1 MDFYDFIEDCCIEN
15 VVINGGK
22 EYFLK
27 KEPFYEIYMWKNSK
41 VIDSNLDNRE
51 IDNKLLNIYTE
62 DENGANNNINNKH
75 SNNKKKNIFDYLS
88 SDECPLTN
96 TNDKNWLICYFNER
110 NRDGLCLYNC
120 KERKEILRYDYTNLD
135 KVFLFEKEIGDEEQ
149 EENGLY
155 KQLEDLIEK
164 SNIIALYLG

>member
-1 MDFYDFIEDCCIEN
+1 MDFYDFIENCCIES

-27 KEPFYEIYMWKNSK
+27 KEPFYEIYMWKTSK
-41 VIDSNLDNRE
+41 VIDSNLDDRE
-51 IDNKLLNIYTE
+51 IDNKLLNIYIE
-62 DENGANNNINNKH
+62 DESSKSKNNKD
-75 SNNKKKNIFDYLS
+75 KKKNIFEYLS
-88 SDECPLTN
+88 SDECPAIN
-96 TNDKNWLICYFNER
+96 TNDKNWLICYFNEI
-110 NRDGLCLYNC
+110 NRDGLCLYDC

-135 KVFLFEKEIGDEEQ
+135 KVFLFGKEIRDEQQ
-149 EENGLY
+149 ENDLY